1 MRPRCFLSVAQR
13 LFFTSNA
20 QSFLLE
26 CAAILVAC
34 GVSVVWIDFA
44 ILAVI
49 GLSSL
54 ISLIRGFVKEAL
66 SLLTWFAAFFV
77 ASNFYGDLAVF
88 FTSISDSLFRNGV
101 AIVVLFVATLILGS
115 IVNYIIATL
124 VDKTGLSGTDRMLGI
139 CFGAIRGVLI
149 VSALLFLMM
158 TFTSADDAIWWKQS
172 SLIPHFKVILGYFLE
187 FINNSASFLKTK

>member
-149 VSALLFLMM
+149 VSALLFFMD
-158 TFTSADDAIWWKQS
+158 TFTSAPSAEWWKKS
-172 SLIPHFKVILGYFLE
+172 VLIPEFGVVIDWFFE
-187 FINNSASFLKTK
+187 FMKNSSSFIK